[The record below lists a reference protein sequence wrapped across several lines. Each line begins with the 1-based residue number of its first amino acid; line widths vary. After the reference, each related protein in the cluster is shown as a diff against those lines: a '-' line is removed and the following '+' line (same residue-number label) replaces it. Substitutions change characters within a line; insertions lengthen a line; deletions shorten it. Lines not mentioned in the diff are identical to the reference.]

1 MQFVGRGFGAL
12 SNQSS
17 VTRRALIRAG
27 WQSGLLGLLGAA
39 TYAALPTAHSRAAIV
54 EPVGPTGV
62 RLFMVEDVGCP
73 FCAKW
78 DREIG
83 TAYPVSAEG
92 RFAPLVRRLRRDPDI
107 AFLKDIVYSPTF
119 VAVRDGVEIGR
130 IVGYPGADFFWPMLV
145 DILVKAGFKP
155 ETPHG

>member
-1 MQFVGRGFGAL
+1 MQFVGKGFRAL
-12 SNQSS
+12 SSETS
-17 VTRRALIRAG
+17 VSRRSLLLACWRG
-27 WQSGLLGLLGAA
+27 GLLGLVGTAMLAA
-39 TYAALPTAHSRAAIV
+39 VPAASSLAAIV
-54 EPVGPTGV
+54 EPAGPTGV

>member
-12 SNQSS
+12 SSQSS

-27 WQSGLLGLLGAA
+27 WQNGLLGLLGAA
-39 TYAALPTAHSRAAIV
+39 TFVALSTAHSRAAIV
-54 EPVGPTGV
+54 EPAGPTGV

-73 FCAKW
+73 YCAKW

-83 TAYPVSAEG
+83 VAYPVSAEG
-92 RFAPLVRRLRRDPDI
+92 RFAPLVRRYRRDPDI
-107 AFLKDIVYSPTF
+107 AFLKNIVYSPTF
-119 VAVRDGVEIGR
+119 VVVQDGEEIGR
-130 IVGYPGADFFWPMLV
+130 ITGYPAADFFWPMLA

-155 ETPHG
+155 DAPAE